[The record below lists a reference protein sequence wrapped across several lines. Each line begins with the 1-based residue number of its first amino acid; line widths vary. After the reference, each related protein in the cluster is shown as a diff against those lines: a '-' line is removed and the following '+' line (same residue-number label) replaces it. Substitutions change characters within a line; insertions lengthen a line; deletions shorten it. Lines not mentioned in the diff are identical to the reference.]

1 MSYTKGDWKV
11 RGNKIF
17 IDDTYKSIADVH
29 VVKNYKDV
37 TFEPIEDIEAN
48 ANAKLISAAPDLLE
62 ALLIVIET
70 VGWKKDYTGGLFD
83 KVVRSAIKKAGVE
96 LP

>member
-1 MSYTKGDWKV
+1 MSYTKGNWKV
-11 RGNKIF
+11 RGNRIF
-17 IDDTYKSIADVH
+17 IEDTYKSIADVH

-37 TFEPIEDIEAN
+37 TFEPIEDTESI
-48 ANAKLISAAPDLLE
+48 ANAKLISAAPNLLE

-70 VGWKKDYTGGLFD
+70 DGWKADYTGGSFD

>member
-1 MSYTKGDWKV
+1 MSYTKGNWKI
-11 RGNKIF
+11 RGNRIF

-70 VGWKKDYTGGLFD
+70 VGWKKDYTGGSFD